1 MAPYLY
7 AVKVLR
13 QPPQDK
19 TDKYYVV
26 VPTANPEHPCES
38 PSYCL
43 GLDDPII
50 IGYRAYL
57 NPATAS
63 GADYDDIIH
72 DRAIWFRMRESPG
85 SGGSLYVASV
95 PSGATILINGT
106 DYGMTNKLVTE
117 VLSGSQNLTLTKAGY
132 QSYSTVVT
140 VPAEG
145 VKMLEPIT
153 LTKSGEVPPEATGSL
168 YVASIPSGATIL
180 INGTDSGTTNGLV
193 ANVPAGIQNLTLI
206 KAGYQSYSKAVTVP
220 ANGVKML
227 ASVTLTKSV
236 EVPPEATGS
245 LYVASIPS
253 GAIIL
258 INGTDSGTT
267 DKLVTNVPVGSQK
280 LTLVKEGYQP
290 KTVMVFVPAGGV
302 KMLEPIT
309 LTKEP
314 VP

>member
-1 MAPYLY
+1 
-7 AVKVLR
+7 
-13 QPPQDK
+13 
-19 TDKYYVV
+19 
-26 VPTANPEHPCES
+26 VP
-38 PSYCL
+38 
-43 GLDDPII
+43 
-50 IGYRAYL
+50 
-57 NPATAS
+57 
-63 GADYDDIIH
+63 
-72 DRAIWFRMRESPG
+72 
-85 SGGSLYVASV
+85 
-95 PSGATILINGT
+95 
-106 DYGMTNKLVTE
+106 
-117 VLSGSQNLTLTKAGY
+117 SGSQNLTLTKTGY
-132 QSYSTVVT
+132 QPYTTLVT
-140 VPAEG
+140 VPADG
-145 VKMLEPIT
+145 VTMLGSVT
-153 LTKSGEVPPEATGSL
+153 LTTKSGEVPPDDTGSL
-168 YVASIPSGATIL
+168 YVTSIPSGATIL
-180 INGTDSGTTNGLV
+180 INGTDFGTTNGLV
-193 ANVPAGIQNLTLI
+193 TNVPAGIQNLTLI

-227 ASVTLTKSV
+227 ASVTLTKSG